1 MNKGKATFTVRPG
14 EDGPQVIPEAG
25 ESRINST
32 QSVGKRK
39 RNNKGQDEEAATGPQ
54 RMLKTEEIRDICEKH

>member
-1 MNKGKATFTVRPG
+1 MNKGKATFTVRP
-14 EDGPQVIPEAG
+14 EDGPQVIHEAG

-32 QSVGKRK
+32 QSVGKRGK
-39 RNNKGQDEEAATGPQ
+39 KAKGGEEEAATGPQ